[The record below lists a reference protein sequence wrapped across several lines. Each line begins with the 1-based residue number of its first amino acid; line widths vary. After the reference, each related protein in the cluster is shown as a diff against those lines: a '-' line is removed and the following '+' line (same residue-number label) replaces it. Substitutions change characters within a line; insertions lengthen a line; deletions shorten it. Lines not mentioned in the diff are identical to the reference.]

1 MGNMIEQLDALI
13 ADTFSAWNLYT
24 TLIALALFAFVAYPL
39 IFWLE
44 PDTHPLLLARQA
56 AASPVRQPRESAV
69 YRSTEVPHGYGLKTG
84 LSVRAPGAPKWTAGK
99 DGDLRDIWREAA
111 NPSSTNAAT
120 SQKAN
125 ILSVRGKDAPINHDF
140 ATLSKLIN
148 IVGSHLQKTG
158 LQRVAIYT
166 PNSIEYLVTIFA
178 CSFYGLTAILVP
190 YNQDHG
196 TACKLLED
204 TKAQC
209 LVATA
214 GSLPLVALTKNVSSL
229 RQVLWVTDPANKH
242 MDWQGAPENETNGK
256 LAVSVWDN
264 LVEESSSTSSELP
277 TGDDSLVPGNLVF
290 LWQKS
295 PNSPAKSTEFTQKNM
310 VAAIAALISAL
321 PLRQRLG
328 SSDLVLPADSF
339 SHSYVLSLTMAA
351 LYSHSSLAINSVAG
365 AGVDLALAS
374 RGVAPTVIIAS
385 SESLTKLHQTHMS
398 GVSSAI
404 HKFVHSNHGRALAAG
419 RMPGEGLLSRLFAPK
434 GSAISTSPGK
444 LRLVLASQ
452 RANTDA
458 QTLSSAALR
467 DLRII
472 TRSRICYALTAS
484 SVAGAV
490 AQTNI
495 YDYRHDDR
503 PGHSHFGAPLSS
515 VEIKLVDKDDTK
527 VDGSTPTGEI
537 IVSGPAVAGGES
549 NLGVRGI
556 FREDCTL
563 GYA

>member
-1 MGNMIEQLDALI
+1 MGNLIEQLDALI

-56 AASPVRQPRESAV
+56 AASPVRQPHESAV

-111 NPSSTNAAT
+111 NSSSSGAT
-120 SQKAN
+120 AK
-125 ILSVRGKDAPINHDF
+125 ILSVRGKDAPIEHDF

-148 IVGSHLQKTG
+148 IVGSHLQKSG

-178 CSFYGLTAILVP
+178 CSFYGLTPILIP
-190 YNQDHG
+190 YNQDHD

-204 TKAQC
+204 TQTQC

-214 GSLPLVALTKNVSSL
+214 GALPLVALTKSVPSL

-264 LVEESSSTSSELP
+264 IVQESSSTSSELP
-277 TGDDSLVPGNLVF
+277 KGDDSLVPGNLIF

-295 PNSPAKSTEFTQKNM
+295 PNSPAKSVEFTQKNM

-328 SSDLVLPADSF
+328 PSDLVLPADSF

-351 LYSHSSLAINSVAG
+351 LFSHSSLAINSVAG
-365 AGVDLALAS
+365 AGVDIALAS
-374 RGVAPTVIIAS
+374 RGVAPTIIIAS
-385 SESLTKLHQTHMS
+385 SETLSKLHQTHTS
-398 GVSSAI
+398 GASSAI
-404 HKFVHSNHGRALAAG
+404 HRFVHSHHGRALDAG
-419 RMPGEGLLSRLFAPK
+419 RMPGEDLLSRLFAPK
-434 GSAISTSPGK
+434 GSAIGTSPEK
-444 LRLVLASQ
+444 LRLILASE
-452 RANTDA
+452 RANTGA

-495 YDYRHDDR
+495 YDYRHNDR

-515 VEIKLVDKDDTK
+515 VEIKLVDKDDNK

-537 IVSGPAVAGGES
+537 VVSGPAVAGGDS